1 MIRIDD
7 LILEGFPVLL
17 APMEDITDPPFRAL
31 CRRYGADMSYSEFI
45 SSDGLIRGAE
55 KSVVKLD
62 FDEQER
68 PVGIQIFGA
77 DVEAMALSARIVASL
92 PSRPDVLD
100 INFGCPV
107 GKVAG
112 KGAGSGIFQDTDR
125 MLRITRAV
133 VREAGDL
140 PVTVKTR
147 LGWDEKSICIQDL
160 AEPLQ
165 DCGIRALT
173 IHGRTRCQMYKGQA
187 HWEVIGEISTGS
199 MDA

>member
-92 PSRPDVLD
+92 PS
-100 INFGCPV
+100 
-107 GKVAG
+107 
-112 KGAGSGIFQDTDR
+112 
-125 MLRITRAV
+125 
-133 VREAGDL
+133 
-140 PVTVKTR
+140 
-147 LGWDEKSICIQDL
+147 
-160 AEPLQ
+160 
-165 DCGIRALT
+165 
-173 IHGRTRCQMYKGQA
+173 
-187 HWEVIGEISTGS
+187 
-199 MDA
+199 